1 MGPHNAGIK
10 INSDDSKNNNNKKKE
25 QSNNDCL
32 TLIRKRKSTSDR
44 PRRGITFK
52 PCGKKEP
59 PQETKKK
66 KNHNLNSFEY
76 ARLYFVRDIVM
87 EHFAI
92 GQ

>member
-10 INSDDSKNNNNKKKE
+10 INSDNNKNINNKKKE
-25 QSNNDCL
+25 KEKSNNDCL

-66 KNHNLNSFEY
+66 
-76 ARLYFVRDIVM
+76 I
-87 EHFAI
+87 I
-92 GQ
+92 I